1 MRTFLT
7 LFVLL
12 FFALSTL
19 TAQKGLAGLWEG
31 TLTWG
36 GLHNTQTYKFEL
48 LIQVEGNKV
57 RGRSYIHLPEGEVL
71 EMDVRGY
78 FYQDRSI
85 AFRDIEFIPPVG
97 SELDPR
103 FYRKYQL
110 IYNRS
115 IFGSTLEGYWQEII
129 TSPFDEYRD
138 RGKITLKKKDA
149 SKA

>member
-1 MRTFLT
+1 MRRFATILC
-7 LFVLL
+7 LL
-12 FFALSTL
+12 FFSVAVSP
-19 TAQKGLAGLWEG
+19 AQKGLAGIWEG

-36 GLHNTQTYKFEL
+36 GLDSYESYKFEL
-48 LIQVEGNKV
+48 LIQVEGNRIK
-57 RGRSYIHLPEGEVL
+57 GRSYIHLSEGEIL

-78 FYQDRSI
+78 LYQDRSM
-85 AFRDIEFIPPVG
+85 AFRDIEFIPAVE
-97 SELDPR
+97 SELSPR

-129 TSPFDEYRD
+129 ISPFDQYRD
-138 RGKITLKKKDA
+138 RGKITLKKKDP